1 MKTRAIVLLFAALC
15 MVPVAANAQI
25 ALATLV
31 GTVQTPVTTF
41 YNYPTIAP
49 NATLDVTFVATNT
62 STTPTAI
69 TKLALSGIG
78 FLIVNTSTLPI
89 AIEPGKSIT
98 FFVRFTGGPVGTYQA
113 NLQVNTAIIAL
124 QGSVVQTAT
133 LTVASPCTGPDA
145 SGAISFGR
153 VPQGQTATCT
163 FKAANPYTQAL
174 QVSPITLTGS
184 AFKTVQ
190 ASSASIP
197 AGQSLTFTIVFTATS
212 ATAYS
217 GSLTIGVQ
225 TFSLSGTGFL
235 NPLPAPTLSFGGTS
249 LQSGKQY
256 LLTAI
261 LPSPAS
267 TTVNGTISMSFA
279 PASSAVKDDT
289 AVQFFTVSS
298 RVLPFTVDQGST
310 AMRFNGQTSAA
321 FATGTTAGTITFKLD
336 AGTVGF
342 SGNPVTTWT
351 IDAAPVSLTAASATR
366 GTTSLILSMTGL
378 DNTYSMGPMS
388 FSFFDRSGKQLGSTI
403 SADFTA
409 DFQAFYHSQNGGVI
423 ATGSAFQL
431 VLSFPATGDLTT
443 VGSMNV
449 QITNIAGVTSA
460 SSVGFP

>member
-1 MKTRAIVLLFAALC
+1 MKTRAIAFLFAALC
-15 MVPVAANAQI
+15 MAPVAANAQI
-25 ALATLV
+25 TLATLV

-41 YNYPTIAP
+41 YNYPAIAP

-89 AIEPGKSIT
+89 VIEPGKSIT

-113 NLQVNTAIIAL
+113 NLQVNSAIIGL
-124 QGSVVQTAT
+124 QGSVVQAAT
-133 LTVASPCTGPDA
+133 LSVASPCTGPDA

-153 VPQGQTATCT
+153 VPQTQTATCT
-163 FKAANPYTQAL
+163 FTVANPYTQAL
-174 QVSPITLTGS
+174 LVAPITLTGS

-197 AGQSLTFTIVFTATS
+197 AGQSLTFTVIFTATA

-217 GSLTIGVQ
+217 GSLTVGVQ

-235 NPLPAPTLSFGGTS
+235 NPLPAPTLSFGATS

-256 LLTAI
+256 GLTAI

-267 TTVNGTISMSFA
+267 TTVNGTIVMSFT

-289 AVQFFTVSS
+289 AVQFFAASS
-298 RVLPFTVDQGST
+298 RVLPFTVAQEST
-310 AMRFNGQTSAA
+310 ALLFNGQSSAG

-336 AGTVGF
+336 AGAVGF
-342 SGNPVTTWT
+342 SGNAVATWT
-351 IDAAPVSLTAASATR
+351 IDAAPVSLTAATANR
-366 GTTSLILSMTGL
+366 GSTSLILSITGL
-378 DNTYSMGPMS
+378 DNTYSMGPMT
-388 FSFFDRSGKQLGSTI
+388 FTFFDRNGKQLGSTI
-403 SADFTA
+403 SADFTP
-409 DFQAFYHSQNGGVI
+409 DFQAFYRGQNGGVI

-431 VLSFPATGDLTT
+431 ILSFPATGDLTT

-449 QITNIAGVTSA
+449 QITNVAGVTSA
-460 SSVGFP
+460 SSIGFP